1 MTPKEGLQ
9 AKPSSPQ
16 VPMEMIM
23 INERTETYS
32 SSEVVWILKLKSK
45 LDHLCVIILMVCATL
60 KSGQQHFLPIECCFK
75 WQLKAHGSSKP
86 DPWIIHPKE
95 TPAFLKQ

>member
-32 SSEVVWILKLKSK
+32 SSEVV
-45 LDHLCVIILMVCATL
+45 
-60 KSGQQHFLPIECCFK
+60 
-75 WQLKAHGSSKP
+75 
-86 DPWIIHPKE
+86 
-95 TPAFLKQ
+95 